1 MRSWAGV
8 FSDKIF
14 SFSGWATPP
23 AGRGPSRAGRS
34 GSPPGQRGRPAQA
47 GSPPWG
53 WLRGRVRAQETA
65 HHLKN
70 ICKNAHR
77 PFDRCMASM
86 RRWADG
92 YDRKSLFS
100 HLSLCD
106 YERPFFSRGKEW
118 PLVLSKK
125 SLRSKPSVLKSAHS
139 VFSLPSS
146 SCAAP
151 VRPWVE
157 HRRDTAK
164 IHSPL
169 STQLEAWHRPSGPKG
184 YIAQA
189 APMAAK
195 ISGGLNSSTAVAQE
209 GARVA
214 VRRPPVVRNVP
225 LIGETHFCRQKRPFG
240 ISGIEKTNLSSK
252 QEKSITPIY

>member
-1 MRSWAGV
+1 MCRWTGV

-23 AGRGPSRAGRS
+23 PGRGPSRAVRS
-34 GSPPGQRGRPAQA
+34 GSPPGQRGPPLRA
-47 GSPPWG
+47 GPPLW
-53 WLRGRVRAQETA
+53 GRVRAQETA

-118 PLVLSKK
+118 SLASRLPARSCGERAPPAPTASKK

-139 VFSLPSS
+139 AVSLPSP

-184 YIAQA
+184 CIAQA

-214 VRRPPVVRNVP
+214 VRRPPVVRWGSPKSFPSRKCTAGVVIFTVVP
-225 LIGETHFCRQKRPFG
+225 
-240 ISGIEKTNLSSK
+240 
-252 QEKSITPIY
+252 